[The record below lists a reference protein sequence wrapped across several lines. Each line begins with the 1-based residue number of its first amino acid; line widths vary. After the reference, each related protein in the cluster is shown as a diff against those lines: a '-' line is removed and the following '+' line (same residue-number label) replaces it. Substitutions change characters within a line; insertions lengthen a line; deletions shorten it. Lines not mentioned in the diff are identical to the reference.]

1 MLRRTNLA
9 SLWVGILLVV
19 SILAQMWG
27 TTIANVSRTLLY
39 PMWMMSVPVIV
50 VLFKNPYIPK
60 CGELKKVLIFGCLF
74 IVYCILVHQGVGGF
88 MKFAGTVI
96 LCYTTGLL
104 LSANQVNEEYLK
116 KSLIMFVIVTLVL
129 GYFIQTNYIG
139 SVSEWM
145 GKQTYSYGSKNSSG
159 QIMATAFILCLLYLS
174 DFKKKKL
181 LSVMMWGI
189 ASFLGFM
196 ILMVQCRSAMLG
208 LVIAIGF
215 YLIFKYK
222 DDRKKLGLIFI
233 LMLAMVVLIST
244 ESVWSLIEKALALDK
259 YKDATLNEFSSGRL
273 VLWGKALLEWWE
285 TPMFGTGAYYVD
297 NMYLCAL
304 AENGIIGFILLMI
317 IHFSRVCVNLSRKND
332 FYPAYMRKLIL
343 TVKILTVFFLVESFL
358 EGYPPFGPGICSC
371 IYWMLSGYCDY
382 YCDSTNY
389 SFEERGDEVK

>member
-1 MLRRTNLA
+1 MFKRTHLA

-39 PMWMMSVPVIV
+39 PMWMMSVPVII

-60 CGELKKVLIFGCLF
+60 CGELKKLLIVGCLF

-104 LSANQVNEEYLK
+104 LSVNRVNEEYLK
-116 KSLIMFVIVTLVL
+116 KSLIIFVTVTLCL
-129 GYFIQTNYIG
+129 GYFIQTNYIV

-145 GKQTYSYGSKNSSG
+145 GRQTYSYGSKNSSG
-159 QIMATAFILCLLYLS
+159 QIMATAFILSLFYLS

-181 LSVMMWGI
+181 FSVMMLGM

-196 ILMVQCRSAMLG
+196 ILMVQCRTAMLG
-208 LVIAIGF
+208 LVISIGI
-215 YLIFKYK
+215 YLVFSYK
-222 DDRKKLGLIFI
+222 DNRKQLGLIFI

-244 ESVWSLIEKALALDK
+244 ESVWSFIEKALALDK
-259 YKDATLNEFSSGRL
+259 YQDATLNEFSSGRL
-273 VLWGKALLEWWE
+273 MLWGKALLEWSD
-285 TPMFGTGAYYVD
+285 TPIFGTGAYYVD
-297 NMYLCAL
+297 NMYICAL
-304 AENGIIGFILLMI
+304 TENGLIGFILLMI
-317 IHFSRVCVNLSRKND
+317 IHFSRVWVNLSRKTD

-343 TVKILTVFFLVESFL
+343 TVKILTGFFLVESVF

-382 YCDSTNY
+382 CSNLINDSL
-389 SFEERGDEVK
+389 EIRGNEIK